1 MNVIVILRS
10 EYFKTALNT
19 AVEDNSKTM
28 EVKEFSH
35 KVLSTAVD
43 FMYGIEIPEDF
54 NNSEDLESL
63 LHMADLYLM
72 EGLKDAAGFRIGK
85 DLTKKTIFDTSQLAD
100 KFRAVAL
107 SEQCAE
113 FLFDNA
119 SAIEDEK
126 LAEMKEGTVMASLAK
141 KFVMESKKNLWK
153 DSWVTKLFGE
163 KPDFKRR
170 KDFGSVEDYR
180 AYVMSTV
187 KPRMFVSCNMSS
199 VWMGFI
205 VEEGHVGIV
214 TDTAR
219 NNPFVHVKWLT
230 LKAGNPAFQYLYN
243 STSEGLF
250 ESLDLLTSP
259 INFSC

>member
-1 MNVIVILRS
+1 M
-10 EYFKTALNT
+10 
-19 AVEDNSKTM
+19 SK
-28 EVKEFSH
+28 
-35 KVLSTAVD
+35 
-43 FMYGIEIPEDF
+43 
-54 NNSEDLESL
+54 
-63 LHMADLYLM
+63 
-72 EGLKDAAGFRIGK
+72 
-85 DLTKKTIFDTSQLAD
+85 
-100 KFRAVAL
+100 
-107 SEQCAE
+107 QCAE

-119 SAIEDEK
+119 SVIEDEK

-141 KFVMESKKNLWK
+141 KFVMESKKQQWK

-199 VWMGFI
+199 GWGGHI

-214 TDTAR
+214 ADTDNR
-219 NNPFVHVKWLT
+219 SYVHVKWLT
-230 LKAGNPAFQYLYN
+230 LKAGDPAYQALHN
-243 STSEGLF
+243 SASAGVF
-250 ESLDLLTSP
+250 HSLDLLTSP